1 MATSDEVIAEL
12 QRRAQTDARLPQFR
26 AIASAHQ
33 YRQLHALTQ
42 HLLRPGAEVLD
53 WGAGNGHFSTFLVR
67 SGYRATGYSFEP
79 FDFVEALQD
88 PTYVAVPGDPA
99 SPVRLP
105 FADASFD
112 GVVSCGVL
120 EHVREFGGTEAG
132 SLGEMARVLRPGG
145 VFVCY
150 HFPNAWSWIEFLS
163 RLTPGK
169 YAHQYRFTER
179 DIRALARDAG
189 LDLVELGRYQVIPR
203 NLWGRFPNAARA
215 SRLLARGVDAIES
228 LAAAVARPIAQNWYF
243 VARKP

>member
-12 QRRAQTDARLPQFR
+12 QRRAQTDARLPQFK

-33 YRQLHALTQ
+33 YQRLHALTQ
-42 HLLRPGAEVLD
+42 RLLRPGAEVLD

-79 FDFVEALQD
+79 FDFVDALRD
-88 PTYVAVPGDPA
+88 PSYVAVPGDPA

-112 GVVSCGVL
+112 GVASCGVL
-120 EHVREFGGTEAG
+120 EHVREFSGTEAG
-132 SLGEMARVLRPGG
+132 SIAEIARVLRPGG

-150 HFPNAWSWIEFLS
+150 HFPNAGSWIEFLS

-179 DIRALARDAG
+179 DIHALTRDAG
-189 LDLVELGRYQVIPR
+189 LELVELGRYQVIPR
-203 NLWGRFPNAARA
+203 NLWGRLPRALRDSQRLARA
-215 SRLLARGVDAIES
+215 VDALEA

>member
-1 MATSDEVIAEL
+1 MASSDEVIAEL
-12 QRRAQTDARLPQFR
+12 QRRAQTDARLPQFK

-33 YRQLHALTQ
+33 YRRLHTLTQ
-42 HLLRPGAEVLD
+42 RLLRPGADVLD

-79 FDFVEALQD
+79 FDFVEALRE
-88 PTYVAVPGDPA
+88 PAYVAVPGDPA

-120 EHVREFGGTEAG
+120 EHVREFAGTEAG
-132 SLGEMARVLRPGG
+132 SIAEIARVLRPGG
-145 VFVCY
+145 VFICY
-150 HFPNAWSWIEFLS
+150 HFPNAGSWIEFLS

-169 YAHQYRFTER
+169 YAHQHRFTAR

-189 LDLVELGRYQVIPR
+189 LDLLEHGRYQVIPR
-203 NLWGRFPNAARA
+203 NLWGRLPRTVRD
-215 SRLLARGVDAIES
+215 SRLLARAVDALET
-228 LAAAVARPIAQNWYF
+228 LAGAVARPIAQNWYF

>member
-12 QRRAQTDARLPQFR
+12 QQRAQTDSRLPQFK

-33 YRQLHALTQ
+33 YRRLHALTQ
-42 HLLRPGAEVLD
+42 RLLRPGAEVLD

-79 FDFVEALQD
+79 FDFVEALRAPD
-88 PTYVAVPGDPA
+88 YVAVPGDPT

-120 EHVREFGGTEAG
+120 EHVREFEGTEAG
-132 SLGEMARVLRPGG
+132 SLGEIARVLRPGG
-145 VFVCY
+145 AFLCY
-150 HFPNAWSWIEFLS
+150 HFPNASSWIELVS

-169 YAHQYRFTER
+169 YAHRYRFTER
-179 DIRALARDAG
+179 DIRALAQGAG
-189 LDLVELGRYQVIPR
+189 LEIVELGRYQVIPR
-203 NLWGRFPNAARA
+203 NLWGRLPRA
-215 SRLLARGVDAIES
+215 LRDSKLLARAVDALEAL
-228 LAAAVARPIAQNWYF
+228 LAAIAGPVAQNWYF